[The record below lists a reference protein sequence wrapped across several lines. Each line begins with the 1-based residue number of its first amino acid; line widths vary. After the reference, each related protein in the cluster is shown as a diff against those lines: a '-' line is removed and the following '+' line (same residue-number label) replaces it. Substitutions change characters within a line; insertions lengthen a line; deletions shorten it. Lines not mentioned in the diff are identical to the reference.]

1 MVNFLDLPERV
12 NTLLY
17 RRQVKRL
24 TKKDLE
30 AARIWTM
37 QLIRDRNPGWS
48 EAQVQDYYDHL
59 LDIRLVA
66 IDQWSA
72 RLGEIKS
79 I

>member
-1 MVNFLDLPERV
+1 VNFLKLPERV

-24 TKKDLE
+24 TKTDMESAKQ
-30 AARIWTM
+30 WTL
-37 QLIRDRNPGWS
+37 QLIRDRNPHWS
-48 EAQVQDYYDHL
+48 EERIQDYYDHL

-72 RLGEIKS
+72 RLGEIRH

>member
-1 MVNFLDLPERV
+1 MNFLQLPGRV
-12 NTLLY
+12 NALLY
-17 RRQVKRL
+17 RRQVRRL
-24 TKKDLE
+24 TKRELE
-30 AARIWTM
+30 AAQQWTM

-48 EAQVQDYYDHL
+48 EAQVQDYYDKL

-72 RLGEIKS
+72 RLGEIRH